1 MTKPL
6 IKKKSSTPRYPYLAI
21 EAKGVSESEVTV
33 PLEIP
38 LKK

>member
-6 IKKKSSTPRYPYLAI
+6 IKKKSSTPKYPYFAMG
-21 EAKGVSESEVTV
+21 AKAVSETEVTV
-33 PLEIP
+33 PFEIP